1 MTDMKTPRVSIE
13 TPRLLIRPWDLDD
26 AAGLKEAIDT
36 SLEHLR
42 PWMPWAQHEPESLDK
57 KRERIARQRAAVF
70 VEGTLQLGVFSRK
83 GLRVLGSVSIR
94 ISAASG
100 IANFGY
106 WLRADEIR
114 RGYATEA
121 VLGCMFAAFRGLDAL
136 TAEIYCDPANVR
148 SAAIPER
155 LGYLNMPPAVRKTAD
170 GRDRVSGVWQMERV
184 RFEEI
189 HGATEGFNLRDEL
202 GRTIF

>member
-1 MTDMKTPRVSIE
+1 MTDMKTPLVSIE

-42 PWMPWAQHEPESLDK
+42 PWMPWAQNEPESLDK

-83 GLRVLGSVSIR
+83 GSGVFGSVSIR
-94 ISAASG
+94 ITAASG

-106 WLRADEIR
+106 WLRVDEAR

-121 VLGCMFAAFRGLDAL
+121 VLGCMFAAFRGLDVR
-136 TAEIYCDPANVR
+136 TAEIYCAPANVR
-148 SAAIPER
+148 SAALPAR
-155 LGYLNMPPAVRKTAD
+155 LNFLHLEPGVRKTAD
-170 GRDRVSGVWQMERV
+170 GRDRVSDVWQMERA

-189 HGATEGFNLRDEL
+189 HGATEDFKFR
-202 GRTIF
+202 F